1 MKSILQVTLCLL
13 TISYTL
19 SGATYTIYSG
29 LTQDILDISGQA
41 HSYSGPNLSAY
52 VNTPD
57 DAFLGYAD
65 LTGADLYQANLY
77 SAIFDNAD
85 LTGAILTDANLTWA
99 NFNSANLTGANLPFA
114 DLDFANFSNA
124 DLTGANLFFADLF
137 FANFTGADLTG
148 ADLSFARFVSRAFWT
163 NSNLYGAILP
173 PGYNQAWFEE
183 EGATFEET
191 VPEPSSYAL
200 LLGGLAL
207 GLVALRRR

>member
-29 LTQDILDISGQA
+29 LTQDILSTSGQA
-41 HSYSGPNLSAY
+41 HPYSGPNLSAY

-57 DAFLGYAD
+57 AFLVYAD

-77 SAIFDNAD
+77 SATFVGAD
-85 LTGAILTDANLTWA
+85 LTGAILTDANLTGA
-99 NFNSANLTGANLPFA
+99 ILTDANLTGASLPFA
-114 DLDFANFSNA
+114 DLDFANFVDA
-124 DLTGANLFFADLF
+124 DLTGANLIFADLF

-163 NSNLYGAILP
+163 NSNLYGAVLP
-173 PGYNQAWFEE
+173 NGYSQAWFED
-183 EGATFEET
+183 EGAIFEET

>member
-29 LTQDILDISGQA
+29 LAQDILDTSGQT
-41 HSYSGPNLSAY
+41 HPYSGPNLSAY
-52 VNTPD
+52 VNAPTALLLYAD
-57 DAFLGYAD
+57 LSGADLYRADLSFSRFDGADLSGADLSVADLSYANFYSAD
-65 LTGADLYQANLY
+65 LTGASLPY
-77 SAIFDNAD
+77 AD
-85 LTGAILTDANLTWA
+85 LSVV
-99 NFNSANLTGANLPFA
+99 NFRS
-114 DLDFANFSNA
+114 A
-124 DLTGANLFFADLF
+124 DLTGANLFLAELF

-148 ADLSFARFVSRAFWT
+148 ADLYLARFVSTAIWT

-173 PGYNQAWFEE
+173 SGYNQAWFKE
-183 EGATFEET
+183 EGAIFEEI